1 VVTDLRGPAER
12 ATFGGM
18 IPFVVGGATDI
29 TVSFQAL
36 SYPET
41 LTVTVTAI
49 ADPDRFPDLR
59 LLGRYLRDSLAAV
72 AAGRNG

>member
-41 LTVTVTAI
+41 LTVTAI